1 MEPLKV
7 QLSGALGSV
16 SAVMRE
22 LDPIVD
28 LQSWKNHWK
37 PLLRSSSAEDRH
49 WDWIR
54 KYASL
59 SSVNFEYYAIECERM
74 TQGMMII
81 ETDFHRSKDGRNL
94 VYVDFLTIAPWNRL
108 EIVKTP
114 RYRGTG
120 SLLMYLAV
128 SRSEQLG
135 YKHRTGLHS
144 LPAAREFYRKLGMRD
159 FGNDPDYQNLHYFE
173 FDDQTGKAFVHR

>member
-1 MEPLKV
+1 MKPLKV
-7 QLSGALGSV
+7 QLLGASGKV

-22 LDPIVD
+22 MDPIID

-49 WDWIR
+49 WDWMR
-54 KYASL
+54 KYASF
-59 SSVNFEYYAIECERM
+59 SSVNFEYYAIECEQM
-74 TQGMMII
+74 TQGMMIV
-81 ETDFHRSKDGRNL
+81 ETDFL
-94 VYVDFLTIAPWNRL
+94 
-108 EIVKTP
+108 KTP